1 MVFGIFPVPNLPHLV
16 QLHQPFQQHHGA
28 GCAHPQQ
35 RLQFAVSCLGYL
47 LDRLRCLL
55 LRGGQCGAFR
65 CMVRTVPLH
74 RTSIFLRQSSM
85 NVRRNN
91 PKGTLYTFKARLN
104 GVPLI
109 TVQNLFRSGPLGLDE
124 IQVVK

>member
-1 MVFGIFPVPNLPHLV
+1 
-16 QLHQPFQQHHGA
+16 
-28 GCAHPQQ
+28 
-35 RLQFAVSCLGYL
+35 
-47 LDRLRCLL
+47 
-55 LRGGQCGAFR
+55 
-65 CMVRTVPLH
+65 MVRTVPLH

-91 PKGTLYTFKARLN
+91 PKGTLYTFKVRLN

-109 TVQNLFRSGPLGLDE
+109 TVQNLFRAGPLGLDE